1 MWFVG
6 ALLGLV
12 FGGLVLGDS
21 GLLVGALAGGFAA
34 HFLKTRL
41 VPTPQD
47 ELESR
52 VAVLEED
59 VRRLRHEV
67 EHLRGGGAP
76 AAMEDVVAEP
86 IPAASVP
93 QSAPAPAFAALPYML
108 HLGLTHTD
116 AYFEAVSGLTATG
129 ATVLSG
135 LDTLPMSINLWRHL
149 TMWFGG
155 MGLIVLAVAI
165 LPLLGIGGRQMFKAE
180 TPGPMKDSKMT
191 PRIAETAKGLWLVY
205 IGITVLCILAY
216 RWAGMGWFDAVCHT
230 FSTVSLGGFSTHDA
244 SIGHFASAQVEY
256 VAIFFMLF
264 SGIHSVYGG
273 GKQQAKEA
281 VIVKQVKVGGGP
293 VCLSEN
299 IPLVFYDSSMSIV
312 EVIASGAE
320 SKTGQLIISG
330 NFGTV
335 ACERFDLFNG
345 KSIIPIPELEPGFYT
360 IELSIDKNVFAGDFF
375 IE

>member
-1 MWFVG
+1 MKKLSFAMFVIV
-6 ALLGLV
+6 GL
-12 FGGLVLGDS
+12 
-21 GLLVGALAGGFAA
+21 
-34 HFLKTRL
+34 
-41 VPTPQD
+41 
-47 ELESR
+47 
-52 VAVLEED
+52 
-59 VRRLRHEV
+59 
-67 EHLRGGGAP
+67 
-76 AAMEDVVAEP
+76 
-86 IPAASVP
+86 
-93 QSAPAPAFAALPYML
+93 
-108 HLGLTHTD
+108 
-116 AYFEAVSGLTATG
+116 
-129 ATVLSG
+129 
-135 LDTLPMSINLWRHL
+135 
-149 TMWFGG
+149 
-155 MGLIVLAVAI
+155 
-165 LPLLGIGGRQMFKAE
+165 
-180 TPGPMKDSKMT
+180 
-191 PRIAETAKGLWLVY
+191 
-205 IGITVLCILAY
+205 
-216 RWAGMGWFDAVCHT
+216 
-230 FSTVSLGGFSTHDA
+230 
-244 SIGHFASAQVEY
+244 
-256 VAIFFMLF
+256 FMLF

>member
-1 MWFVG
+1 MQCVIVG
-6 ALLGLV
+6 L
-12 FGGLVLGDS
+12 
-21 GLLVGALAGGFAA
+21 
-34 HFLKTRL
+34 
-41 VPTPQD
+41 
-47 ELESR
+47 
-52 VAVLEED
+52 
-59 VRRLRHEV
+59 
-67 EHLRGGGAP
+67 
-76 AAMEDVVAEP
+76 
-86 IPAASVP
+86 
-93 QSAPAPAFAALPYML
+93 
-108 HLGLTHTD
+108 
-116 AYFEAVSGLTATG
+116 
-129 ATVLSG
+129 
-135 LDTLPMSINLWRHL
+135 
-149 TMWFGG
+149 
-155 MGLIVLAVAI
+155 
-165 LPLLGIGGRQMFKAE
+165 
-180 TPGPMKDSKMT
+180 
-191 PRIAETAKGLWLVY
+191 
-205 IGITVLCILAY
+205 
-216 RWAGMGWFDAVCHT
+216 
-230 FSTVSLGGFSTHDA
+230 
-244 SIGHFASAQVEY
+244 
-256 VAIFFMLF
+256 FMLF